1 MDQLLLDLIGAV
13 GFQANDTWTTYLG
26 IHAGA
31 VEANRLFRFLEN
43 GKVIDFVFLGIIKV
57 LLAIFLY
64 ACTLL
69 NPAYR
74 LNLELDFY
82 LEAGVTL
89 WNILTIYRHKTGRW

>member
-1 MDQLLLDLIGAV
+1 MDLLLLDLIGAI
-13 GFQANDTWTTYLG
+13 GFQINDTWTTFLG
-26 IHAGA
+26 IRVGA

-43 GKVIDFVFLGIIKV
+43 GKVIDFVYLGIIKV

-89 WNILTIYRHKTGRW
+89 WNILTIYRHKVGK